1 MIGIVVSA
9 SASLVLSKR
18 TERPRTDQRTH
29 PVESNLVRTPE
40 PFTTLLRDYILIL
53 IGCLV
58 QAVAMDV
65 FLIPAQLA
73 AGGVSGLAQI
83 INALTGWPVGTLV
96 LIMNLPLFV
105 IGWRFLG
112 GRRFLVRTIVTVVAY
127 SLMVDALMLWLPK
140 DGVTREPIL
149 NAVFGGVIGGLG
161 MGLVFRAQGTTGGT
175 DILARL
181 LGRWRGVPLSQS
193 YLLTDTAIVFVAG
206 LAFGWEAALFAVI
219 ALYVS
224 GLAAE
229 LAAEGVGIVRAAT
242 IITSR
247 PDAIATRVMEDMA
260 RGVTGW
266 AGTGMYSGEER
277 HILFVAVSR
286 SEISQLKAII
296 QSVDPT
302 AFVVIGQA
310 HEALGEGFKPL
321 THL

>member
-1 MIGIVVSA
+1 MRHATSSSQYI
-9 SASLVLSKR
+9 
-18 TERPRTDQRTH
+18 
-29 PVESNLVRTPE
+29 
-40 PFTTLLRDYILIL
+40 RDYALIL

-58 QAVAMDV
+58 QAIAMDV
-65 FLIPAQLA
+65 FLIPARLA

-83 INALTGWPVGTLV
+83 VSSLSGWPVGTLV
-96 LIMNLPLFV
+96 LIMNVPLFV
-105 IGWRFLG
+105 IGWRYLG
-112 GRRFLVRTIVTVVAY
+112 GRRFLFRTAVTVVAY
-127 SLMVDALMLWLPK
+127 SLLVDALVPFLPK
-140 DGVTREPIL
+140 GGVTPDPTL

-219 ALYVS
+219 SLYVS
-224 GLAAE
+224 GVAAE

-242 IITSR
+242 IITAR
-247 PDAIATRVMEDMA
+247 PQAIADRVLADME

-286 SEISQLKAII
+286 SEVSQLKAII
-296 QSVDPT
+296 HDADPS

-321 THL
+321 NNG

>member
-1 MIGIVVSA
+1 MRP
-9 SASLVLSKR
+9 SK
-18 TERPRTDQRTH
+18 
-29 PVESNLVRTPE
+29 NL
-40 PFTTLLRDYILIL
+40 TTYIRDYALIL

-58 QAVAMDV
+58 QAIAMDV
-65 FLIPAQLA
+65 FLIPAKLA

-83 INALTGWPVGTLV
+83 VAELTGWPVGGLV
-96 LIMNLPLFV
+96 LVMNLPLFAV
-105 IGWRFLG
+105 GWRFLG
-112 GRRFLVRTIVTVVAY
+112 GRRFLFRTVVTVVAY
-127 SLMVDALMLWLPK
+127 SLMVDALAPYLPT
-140 DGVTREPIL
+140 DGVTPEPIL
-149 NAVFGGVIGGLG
+149 NAIFGGVIGGLG

-175 DILARL
+175 DIIARL

-193 YLLTDTAIVFVAG
+193 YLLTDTAIVFFAG

-219 ALYVS
+219 ALYIS
-224 GLAAE
+224 GVAAE

-242 IITSR
+242 IITAR
-247 PDAIATRVMEDMA
+247 PQAIADRVMADME

-266 AGTGMYSGEER
+266 AGTGMYSGEAR

-296 QSVDPT
+296 HEADPE

-321 THL
+321 NNG

>member
-1 MIGIVVSA
+1 MILVFAVVDRPA
-9 SASLVLSKR
+9 SVRIK
-18 TERPRTDQRTH
+18 P
-29 PVESNLVRTPE
+29 VRTP
-40 PFTTLLRDYILIL
+40 PDLSNRVRDYALIL

-65 FLIPAQLA
+65 FLIPARLA

-83 INALTGWPVGTLV
+83 VNALTGWPIGTLV
-96 LIMNLPLFV
+96 LIMNLPLFF
-105 IGWRFLG
+105 IGWRYLG
-112 GRRFLVRTIVTVVAY
+112 GRRFLTRTVVTVIAY
-127 SLMVDALMLWLPK
+127 SLMVDALAPFLPK
-140 DGVTREPIL
+140 GGVTPEPIL

-181 LGRWRGVPLSQS
+181 LGRWRSVPLSQS
-193 YLLTDTAIVFVAG
+193 YLLTDTAIVFFAG

-242 IITSR
+242 IITR
-247 PDAIATRVMEDMA
+247 HPQAIAARVMEDMA

-286 SEISQLKAII
+286 SEVSQLKAII

>member
-1 MIGIVVSA
+1 MRA
-9 SASLVLSKR
+9 A
-18 TERPRTDQRTH
+18 
-29 PVESNLVRTPE
+29 TPSSQYI
-40 PFTTLLRDYILIL
+40 RDYALIL

-58 QAVAMDV
+58 QAIAMDV
-65 FLIPAQLA
+65 FLIPARLA

-83 INALTGWPVGTLV
+83 VSSVSGWPVGTLV
-96 LIMNLPLFV
+96 LIMNVPLFL
-105 IGWRFLG
+105 IGWRYLG
-112 GRRFLVRTIVTVVAY
+112 GRRFLFRTVVTVVAY
-127 SLMVDALMLWLPK
+127 SLLVDALVPFLPK
-140 DGVTREPIL
+140 GGVTPEPIL
-149 NAVFGGVIGGLG
+149 NAIFGGVIGGLG

-193 YLLTDTAIVFVAG
+193 YLLTDTAIVFFAG

-224 GLAAE
+224 GVAAE

-242 IITSR
+242 IITAK
-247 PDAIATRVMEDMA
+247 PQAIADRVLADME

-286 SEISQLKAII
+286 SEVSQLKAII
-296 QSVDPT
+296 HDADPS

-321 THL
+321 NNG